1 MKQLILIMVI
11 AFASASV
18 NAEVIYYKKGK
29 SLSQQSISVCYRD
42 GKRTTFCYSPN
53 RQYTTHTMM
62 IPINNRRSLTLH
74 NTPQYNV
81 NSSYNTYDHSHHKLD
96 KILDTALK
104 IAVLKK
110 ILDD

>member
-11 AFASASV
+11 AFVSASV

-29 SLSQQSISVCYRD
+29 SISHQSISICYRD

-53 RQYTTHTMM
+53 RQYKTHAMM
-62 IPINNRRSLTLH
+62 IPISNRSTITLH
-74 NTPQYNV
+74 NNTQYNV
-81 NSSYNTYDHSHHKLD
+81 NNSHHKHDHSHHKVD
-96 KILDTALK
+96 KILDTAIK
-104 IAVLKK
+104 IALLKK